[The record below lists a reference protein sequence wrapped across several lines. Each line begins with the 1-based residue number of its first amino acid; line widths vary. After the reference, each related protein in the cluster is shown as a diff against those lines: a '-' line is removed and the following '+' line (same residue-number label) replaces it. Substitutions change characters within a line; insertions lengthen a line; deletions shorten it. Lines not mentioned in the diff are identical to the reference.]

1 MRPLTGPGELD
12 LFTRLS
18 YQLDHELADDFAAG
32 RRRPAW
38 TWVALRG
45 DHLVARLSWW
55 SPPGARTPLVLDVL
69 DVDDTLPDAVDVG
82 VQLLRTATAAVV
94 PDGAIPPEYVRYV
107 PGDWHEDRA
116 AGDVVRTRV
125 AVVERLGARP
135 IAERLRFEWRRGTP
149 PPGTSGRLELR
160 EPKDTEELLSL
171 MASVME
177 GTLDA
182 HGQADLARMS
192 PREAA
197 ELHFWEEIARY
208 PSPREWWRVAALP
221 DGTPVGFVFPARNPY
236 NAMIGYIG
244 VVPAHRG
251 RGHIDDLL
259 AEGTRVLAEQDVPRI
274 RAATDLDNVPMAA
287 AFARAGYVN
296 FERVVNLA
304 WGPTVPA

>member
-1 MRPLTGPGELD
+1 MRPLSGPGELD
-12 LFTRLS
+12 LFTQLS
-18 YQLDHELADDFAAG
+18 YLLDHELADDFAAG
-32 RRRPAW
+32 RRRPEW

-45 DHLVARLSWW
+45 DRLVARLSWW
-55 SPPGARTPLVLDVL
+55 SPPGTDAPFVLDLL

-82 VQLLRTATAAVV
+82 VHLLRTATAAVI
-94 PDGAIPPEYVRYV
+94 PEGTTPPEYYRFV
-107 PGDWHEDRA
+107 PGDWHENRA

-125 AVVERLGARP
+125 AVVERLGARL
-135 IAERLRFEWRRGTP
+135 IAERLRFEWRPGTP
-149 PPGTSGRLELR
+149 LPAASGRLEFR

-171 MASVME
+171 MTSVME

-192 PREAA
+192 PRKAA
-197 ELHFWEEIARY
+197 ELHFGEEIAHY
-208 PSPREWWRVAALP
+208 PSPREWWRVATLP
-221 DGTPVGFVFPARNPY
+221 DGTPVGFVFPARNEY

-274 RAATDLDNVPMAA
+274 RAATDLDNAPMAA
-287 AFARAGYVN
+287 AFTRAGYVN
-296 FERVVNLA
+296 FERVVNLTWA
-304 WGPTVPA
+304 HAGTA